1 MTLMTNRQT
10 YQDDNQNPK
19 KPETPDFSKFNVHD
33 SFSVPTTDTTLAGG
47 TPDSGIKSLE
57 PAAISDGFCQRRRAI
72 Y

>member
-1 MTLMTNRQT
+1 MTNRPT
-10 YQDDNQNPK
+10 HQDGNQNPR
-19 KPETPDFSKFNVHD
+19 KPETPNFSKFNVHD
-33 SFSVPTTDTTLAGG
+33 SFSVPTTDTTLAVG